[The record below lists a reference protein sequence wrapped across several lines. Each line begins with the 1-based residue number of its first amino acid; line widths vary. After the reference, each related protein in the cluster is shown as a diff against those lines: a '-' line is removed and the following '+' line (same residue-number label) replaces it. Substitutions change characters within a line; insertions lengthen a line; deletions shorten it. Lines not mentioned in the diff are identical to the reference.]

1 MFKVESLTTADFGFA
16 VELANTMDW
25 NMAAEDFAFMA
36 SLEPD
41 GSFLLVDDSKRVGIA
56 TCISY
61 GKVGWFGNLIVDQ
74 TSRRKGAGRMLVQHA
89 LDYLHAKGV
98 ETVGLYAYPQLK
110 EFYGHLGFKPDIDFA
125 LLRADNIFPVE
136 TPGAHRIDETNIA
149 RIALFDSH
157 FFGGDRTRLL
167 ESIVLEDTNA
177 GYYISDRGHVVGYVA
192 ATIYESMAWIGPLI
206 CVPSRYDVAGKLVSA
221 VLAKVGGK
229 SVYTVVAK
237 TDAAMLGML
246 SSVGF
251 KEEFAVSRMFMGNS
265 EAKNCIYLAESLE
278 RG

>member
-1 MFKVESLTTADFGFA
+1 MFKIKSLTTAEFGFA

-41 GSFLLVDDSKRVGIA
+41 GSFLLLDDSKRVGIA

-61 GKVGWFGNLIVDQ
+61 GKVGWFGNLIVDE

-125 LLRADNIFPVE
+125 LLCADKIFPVE
-136 TPGAHRIDETNIA
+136 TAGAHKIDETIFPKS
-149 RIALFDSH
+149 RFL
-157 FFGGDRTRLL
+157 
-167 ESIVLEDTNA
+167 IVNF
-177 GYYISDRGHVVGYVA
+177 SVV
-192 ATIYESMAWIGPLI
+192 IEPDCL
-206 CVPSRYDVAGKLVSA
+206 
-221 VLAKVGGK
+221 
-229 SVYTVVAK
+229 
-237 TDAAMLGML
+237 
-246 SSVGF
+246 
-251 KEEFAVSRMFMGNS
+251 NQ
-265 EAKNCIYLAESLE
+265 
-278 RG
+278 

>member
-1 MFKVESLTTADFGFA
+1 M
-16 VELANTMDW
+16 
-25 NMAAEDFAFMA
+25 
-36 SLEPD
+36 
-41 GSFLLVDDSKRVGIA
+41 
-56 TCISY
+56 
-61 GKVGWFGNLIVDQ
+61 
-74 TSRRKGAGRMLVQHA
+74 
-89 LDYLHAKGV
+89 
-98 ETVGLYAYPQLK
+98 YAYPQLK

-125 LLRADNIFPVE
+125 LLRADKIFPVE
-136 TPGAHRIDETNIA
+136 TAGAHKIDETNLA

-229 SVYTVVAK
+229 SVYTVVSK
-237 TDAAMLGML
+237 TDAVMLGML

-251 KEEFAVSRMFMGNS
+251 KEEFTVSRMFLGNS

>member
-1 MFKVESLTTADFGFA
+1 MFKIKPLSASDFDFA

-25 NMAAEDFAFMA
+25 NMAVEDFMFMA
-36 SLEPD
+36 SLEPE
-41 GSFLLVDDSKRVGIA
+41 GSFLLVDDSKCVGIA

-61 GKVGWFGNLIVDQ
+61 GKVGWFGNLIVDE

-89 LDYLHAKGV
+89 LEYLHAKGV

-110 EFYGHLGFKPDIDFA
+110 EFYGYLGFEPDIDFA
-125 LLRADNIFPVE
+125 LLRADKIFPVE
-136 TPGAHRIDETNIA
+136 TAGAHKIDETNVA
-149 RIALFDSH
+149 KVALFDSH
-157 FFGGDRTRLL
+157 FFGGDRNRLI
-167 ESIVLEDTNA
+167 ESIVLENGNV
-177 GYYISDRGHVVGYVA
+177 GYYLSDRGHVVGYVA

-229 SVYTVVAK
+229 SVYVVVAK
-237 TDAAMLGML
+237 TDAVMLSML

-251 KEEFAVSRMFMGNS
+251 KEEFTVSRMFLGNS